1 MRGRGGVPRRAHG
14 REQGCGTKGGR
25 KEREKGRKEK
35 EKGRKEKEKGKC
47 EKRKIRKKG
56 RGK

>member
-1 MRGRGGVPRRAHG
+1 VPRRAHG